1 MNVKN
6 VPYLYAALWA
16 LLLTIYGGARYA
28 NAETQPC
35 LEAFQDEYH
44 EQVATSLAEFS
55 ETSPDHYTV
64 DHVLFLGSDG
74 NYHRKDDLTC
84 VITGGHAELD

>member
-1 MNVKN
+1 MNKKN

-16 LLLTIYGGARYA
+16 LLLSVYGGARFA

-35 LEAFQDEYH
+35 IDAFQHEYH
-44 EQVATSLAEFS
+44 EQVAVTLAEFD

-64 DHVLFLGSDG
+64 DNVLFQGNDGS
-74 NYHRKDDLTC
+74 YHRKDGMTC
-84 VITGGHAELD
+84 VITNGHAELD